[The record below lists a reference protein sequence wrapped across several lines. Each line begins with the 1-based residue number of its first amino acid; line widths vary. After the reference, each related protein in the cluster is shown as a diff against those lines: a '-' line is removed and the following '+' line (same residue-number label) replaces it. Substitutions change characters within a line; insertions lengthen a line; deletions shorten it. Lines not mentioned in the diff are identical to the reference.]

1 MNMGNKQD
9 GDPQRYAKP
18 QKNKKTFWIVFFV
31 IILITTNLLTYFLP
45 KYIPVFMGNSIII
58 DADDAVAARN
68 IQKMLYLSQQLE
80 ENFLWDIDAQAMWDS
95 AIKGMFAGLDDVYS
109 GYMTADEY
117 AAYSDSISGSYSG
130 IGVNITNND
139 DGNVQILRVFSG
151 SPAEIAGLKAGDVI
165 LSAGDT
171 SLVGVSVDVAATY
184 IKGEEGTSVTLL
196 VSRDAEEFSVDVAR
210 KSIEVEYTTYKMLDG
225 NIGYIRITE
234 FETNTYK
241 QFAQAV
247 SALKDMGMQGLIID
261 LRQNPGGAVDETI
274 DIADDL
280 LGSCDIIYTLDKS
293 DNKKIYSSDAS
304 KTVDVPVVCLIDENS
319 ASAAEILAISLKDNS
334 AATIVGVTSY
344 GKGIMQTLIPLSDGS
359 MYKYTFCEYY
369 GPGGTTIHEVGV
381 LPDVEVQ
388 QNASYKNYAVESIP
402 EGSDTQL
409 LKAIEVINNKISE

>member
-1 MNMGNKQD
+1 MFFL
-9 GDPQRYAKP
+9 
-18 QKNKKTFWIVFFV
+18 KKTKKHFGLYFLLLV
-31 IILITTNLLTYFLP
+31 LITTNMLTYFLP
-45 KYIPVFMGNSIII
+45 KYIPVFTGKSIII
-58 DADDAVAARN
+58 DADDAVTAAN
-68 IQKMLYLSQQLE
+68 IKKMIYLSEQLE
-80 ENFLWDIDAQAMWDS
+80 QNFLWDIDEQAMWDS

-117 AAYSDSISGSYSG
+117 TAYTESTSGSYSG

-139 DGNVQILRVFSG
+139 DNNVQILRVFSG
-151 SPAEIAGLKAGDVI
+151 SPAESAGLKAGDII
-165 LSAGDT
+165 LSAGDR
-171 SLVGVSVDVAATY
+171 SLIGVSVDLAATY
-184 IKGEEGTSVTLL
+184 IKGEEGTTVTLT
-196 VSRDAEEFSVDVAR
+196 VSRDGSEFSVDVER
-210 KSIEVEYTTYKMLDG
+210 RSIEIEYTTYEMLSD

-247 SALKDMGMQGLIID
+247 SALNDMGMQGLIID

-293 DNKKIYSSDAS
+293 ENKKVYTSDAS
-304 KTVDVPVVCLIDENS
+304 KTVNVPIVCLIDENS
-319 ASAAEILAISLKDNS
+319 ASASEILAIALKDNS

-369 GPGGTTIHEVGV
+369 GPAGTKIHELGV
-381 LPDVEVQ
+381 IPDVEVQ
-388 QNASYKNYAVESIP
+388 QNADYKNVAVESIP
-402 EGSDTQL
+402 EGSDAQL
-409 LKAIEVINNKISE
+409 SKAIEVLKNEIGQ